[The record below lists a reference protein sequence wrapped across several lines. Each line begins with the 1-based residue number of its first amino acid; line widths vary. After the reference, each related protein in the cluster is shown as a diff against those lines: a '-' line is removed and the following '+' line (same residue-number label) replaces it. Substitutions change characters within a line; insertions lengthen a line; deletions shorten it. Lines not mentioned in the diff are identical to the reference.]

1 MKKILCA
8 LIVISFFSGTAFGAS
23 SSELKRM
30 STFVSNFTEVG
41 MMNFHVDDLS
51 DSELANFG
59 IWHNYRNNY
68 KSRIQ
73 HCQNK
78 NCPYGSLII
87 DKSYVA
93 ESVRKYFNREIH
105 HQTPSNSYGRYG
117 HYDGRVYH
125 FEGASGECTLARVY
139 EAEKRGNVIIMRGE
153 TYDPE
158 HDIEGSTFTAIAKS
172 YKYGGKNTWAI
183 VSLAVDN

>member
-8 LIVISFFSGTAFGAS
+8 LIVILFFSGAAFSAS

-30 STFVSNFTEVG
+30 SIFVSNFTEVG
-41 MMNFHVDDLS
+41 MMNFRVDDLS

-73 HCQNK
+73 HCKNK

-105 HQTPSNSYGRYG
+105 HQTPSNSYGSYG

-158 HDIEGSTFTAIAKS
+158 HGIEGSTFTATAKS

-183 VSLAVDN
+183 ISLAVDN

>member
-1 MKKILCA
+1 MKKTLCA
-8 LIVISFFSGTAFGAS
+8 LIVMMIFSGAAFGAS

-30 STFVSNFTEVG
+30 STFVSNFTELG

-51 DSELANFG
+51 DSELADFG
-59 IWHNYRNNY
+59 IWHNYRNNF

-73 HCQNK
+73 HCPKK

-93 ESVRKYFNREIH
+93 ESVKKYFDREID
-105 HQTPSNSYGRYG
+105 HQSASDSYG

-125 FEGASGECTLARVY
+125 FEGADGESAFYARVY
-139 EAEKRGNVIIMRGE
+139 EAEKQGNIIIMRGE
-153 TYDPE
+153 TYEPE
-158 HDIEGSTFTAIAKS
+158 HGSEGSTFTARAKP
-172 YKYGGKNTWAI
+172 YKYNGKNTWAI
-183 VSLAVDN
+183 VSLVVDD

>member
-1 MKKILCA
+1 MKKVLCA
-8 LIVISFFSGTAFGAS
+8 LIIIFFFGGASFGAS
-23 SSELKRM
+23 SSELKKM

-41 MMNFHVDDLS
+41 MMNFNADDLS
-51 DSELANFG
+51 DSELADFG

-73 HCQNK
+73 KCQKK

-93 ESVRKYFNREIH
+93 ESVKKYFDCEIN
-105 HQTPSNSYGRYG
+105 HQNTSDSYG

-139 EAEKRGNVIIMRGE
+139 EAEKRGNIIIMRGE

-158 HDIEGSTFTAIAKS
+158 HPVKGSTFTARAKP
-172 YKYGGKNTWAI
+172 YKYNGKNTWAI
-183 VSLAVDN
+183 VSLVVDD